1 MPVID
6 YEQREVGCKVV
17 YYGPA
22 MSGKTTNLQY
32 LHECI
37 DDDSR
42 GQLISFATAADRT
55 IYFDL
60 LPLEAESVHGLKVK
74 MQVYTVPGQVY
85 YNSTRQLVLQGA
97 DGVVFVADS
106 QWGRM
111 RDNLESL
118 RDLEANLQQQGRG
131 LSTVPYVVQYN
142 KRDLPGIAPP
152 EFMDFLLNRSAVPAF
167 QTSAAKGAGVVE
179 TLETISKLILHQL
192 GQGT

>member
-6 YEQREVGCKVV
+6 YEHREVGCKVV

-22 MSGKTTNLQY
+22 MSGKTTNLQC
-32 LHECI
+32 LHERVAEAF
-37 DDDSR
+37 R

-60 LPLEAESVHGLKVK
+60 LPLEAEAVHGLKVK
-74 MQVYTVPGQVY
+74 VQLYTVPGQVY

-106 QWGRM
+106 QWNRM

-118 RDLEANLQQQGRG
+118 RDLEANLQQQQRG
-131 LSTVPYVVQYN
+131 LSTVPYVLQYN
-142 KRDLPGIAPP
+142 KRDLTGIAPP
-152 EFMDFLLNRSAVPAF
+152 EYMDFLLNRGGVPAF
-167 QTSAAKGAGVVE
+167 QTSAARGTGVVE
-179 TLETISKLILHQL
+179 TLETICKLILYQL

>member
-6 YEQREVGCKVV
+6 YENREVGCKVV

-37 DDDSR
+37 SEGWK

-60 LPLEAESVHGLKVK
+60 LPLEAETVHGLKVK

-97 DGVVFVADS
+97 DGVVFVGDS

-118 RDLEANLQQQGRG
+118 RDLEANLQQQQRG
-131 LSTVPYVVQYN
+131 LNSVPYVLQYN
-142 KRDLPGIAPP
+142 KRDLQGIAPP
-152 EFMDFLLNRSAVPAF
+152 EYLDFLLNRSRVPAF
-167 QTSAAKGAGVVE
+167 QASAATGLGVVE
-179 TLETISKLILHQL
+179 TLETICKLILYQL
-192 GQGT
+192 GRGT